1 MNSAMTSSMPEKT
14 TPRGAPQ
21 MSRLKQ
27 NLIGAAL
34 ATVAVAAVGAAVTPV
49 LAQGRGVGIESPES
63 AMVARRISM
72 GAGKSIIV
80 DLPRDATEVVVGN
93 PRVAD
98 AVVRSPRKLYI
109 MGNESGQTTIFA
121 VDAAGRQVANLEISI
136 GRDVGELMP
145 LLKAA
150 LPKSNISART
160 VNDVIILT
168 GTVGSA
174 GEAQRAVDIARGFAS
189 RALGSG
195 GAGGAPGGG
204 GGAAP
209 MGPAPGG
216 APGNDGAVI
225 NAMTIRGQDQVMLKV
240 TVAEVER
247 KVIKQLGF
255 SAQSG
260 GDALLAGSWGRLVQ
274 ENPFAINSVQSA
286 SELLIN
292 GPNNTSATLKA
303 FERYGVSRILA
314 EPTVT
319 AISGEQAKM
328 LVGGEIAVP
337 GSGACTFFSGGGSSP
352 VCTPGIVFKSYG
364 VSLNF
369 LPVVLSEGRISLRLA
384 TEVTEVDLQNTF
396 TYANVAVP
404 GFKTRKNETTVELP
418 SGGSIATAGLLTQKS
433 SQAITGLPGL
443 LNLPIL
449 GALFRSRDYLRNE
462 TELLII
468 VTPYIARAL
477 TQQEIARPDDGFAD
491 ATDPQGWLLGRVNRI
506 YSTRSN
512 PQMMQNFK
520 GRIGFIHD

>member
-1 MNSAMTSSMPEKT
+1 MV
-14 TPRGAPQ
+14 RF
-21 MSRLKQ
+21 KQ
-27 NLIGAAL
+27 NLVALLMASAALAGVDPIRTALAQPAEVEADGAAL
-34 ATVAVAAVGAAVTPV
+34 
-49 LAQGRGVGIESPES
+49 L
-63 AMVARRISM
+63 ARRISM
-72 GAGKSIIV
+72 GAGKSLIV
-80 DLPRDATEVVVGN
+80 DLPRDVAEVIVGN
-93 PRVAD
+93 PKVAD
-98 AVVRSPRKLYI
+98 AVVRTPRKIYVV
-109 MGNESGQTTIFA
+109 GGESGQTTIIA
-121 VDAAGRQVANLEISI
+121 VDAAGRQVANLEISV

-168 GTVGSA
+168 GTVTSA
-174 GEAQRAVDIARGFAS
+174 GEAQRAVDIAKGFAA
-189 RALGSG
+189 RAGLGG
-195 GAGGAPGGG
+195 GAGPVPQAVGGST
-204 GGAAP
+204 
-209 MGPAPGG
+209 
-216 APGNDGAVI
+216 DGAVV
-225 NAMTIRGQDQVMLKV
+225 NGMTIQGQEQVMLKV

-260 GDALLAGSWGRLVQ
+260 GDTLLQGGWGKLVQ
-274 ENPFAINSVQSA
+274 ENPFAINSVTSNSA
-286 SELLIN
+286 LIIN
-292 GPNNTSATLKA
+292 GPNNTSTTLKA

-328 LVGGEIAVP
+328 IVGGEIAVP
-337 GSGACTFFSGGGSSP
+337 GSGACTFSTGGTQP
-352 VCTPGIVFKSYG
+352 VCTPGIVFKPYG

-369 LPVVLSEGRISLRLA
+369 IPVVMSEGRILLRLA

-396 TYANVAVP
+396 TYANVSVP

-418 SGGSIATAGLLTQKS
+418 SGGSIATAGLITQKS

-449 GALFRSRDYLRNE
+449 GALFRSRDYLREE
-462 TELLII
+462 TELLIV
-468 VTPYIARAL
+468 VTPYVARPL
-477 TQQEIARPDDGFAD
+477 TQQEVARPDDGFAD
-491 ATDPQGWLLGRVNRI
+491 ASDPQGWLLGRVNRI

>member
-1 MNSAMTSSMPEKT
+1 MRPLMHQFA
-14 TPRGAPQ
+14 
-21 MSRLKQ
+21 
-27 NLIGAAL
+27 AAL
-34 ATVAVAAVGAAVTPV
+34 AVAFVSTWSALEPAR
-49 LAQGRGVGIESPES
+49 AQSRYPGGIEADAS
-63 AMVARRISM
+63 ATLARRISM
-72 GAGKSIIV
+72 GVGKSMIV
-80 DLPRDATEVVVGN
+80 DLPRDASELVIGN
-93 PRVAD
+93 PKVAD
-98 AVVRSPRKLYI
+98 AVVRTPRKIYV
-109 MGNESGQTTIFA
+109 MGGEAGQTTIIALDFS
-121 VDAAGRQVANLEISI
+121 GRQVANLEISI

-145 LLKAA
+145 LLKMA
-150 LPKSNISART
+150 LPKSNIVART

-174 GEAQRAVDIARGFAS
+174 GEAQRAVDIAKGFAS
-189 RALGSG
+189 RAAGASG
-195 GAGGAPGGG
+195 GSVATSQSGGIGGS
-204 GGAAP
+204 A
-209 MGPAPGG
+209 
-216 APGNDGAVI
+216 DGSVI
-225 NAMTIRGQDQVMLKV
+225 NAMTIRGEEQVMLKV

-255 SAQSG
+255 SAQAG
-260 GDALLAGSWGRLVQ
+260 GDTLLNGGWGKFIA
-274 ENPFAINSVQSA
+274 ENPFAVNPIVSNTA
-286 SELLIN
+286 LLIN
-292 GPNNTSATLKA
+292 GPNDTRATLKA

-337 GSGACTFFSGGGSSP
+337 GSGACTVSTGGFQP
-352 VCTPGIVFKSYG
+352 VCTPGIVFKPYG

-369 LPVVLSEGRISLRLA
+369 IPVVLSEGRISLRLA
-384 TEVTEVDLQNTF
+384 AEVTEVDVQNSF
-396 TYANVAVP
+396 TYANVTVP

-433 SQAITGLPGL
+433 ASAITGVPGL

-462 TELLII
+462 TELLVV
-468 VTPYIARAL
+468 VTPYVARPL
-477 TQQEIARPDDGFAD
+477 TQQEVAKPNDNLND
-491 ATDPQGWLLGRVNRI
+491 ASDPQGWLLGRVNRI